1 MTWREL
7 NSQLREAKDAKAI
20 LKLYKAERKGKH
32 RKRWLMRIYY
42 RYSSLRQPS
51 KPQISPLFDSLFD
64 GPAFFVGA
72 VIQVA
77 RP

>member
-20 LKLYKAERKGKH
+20 LKLYKEERKGKH

-42 RYSSLRQPS
+42 RYSSLRRKEEMKAVALAKS
-51 KPQISPLFDSLFD
+51 
-64 GPAFFVGA
+64 FV
-72 VIQVA
+72 
-77 RP
+77 